1 MAFIA
6 IKSINISHKKSPLLR
21 TFSYYYNEYLK
32 AKQSLFS
39 ITYGG

>member
-6 IKSINISHKKSPLLR
+6 TKSINIRHKKSPLLR

-32 AKQSLFS
+32 SKQSLFS

>member
-1 MAFIA
+1 MALIA
-6 IKSINISHKKSPLLR
+6 IKSTNITHKKSPLLR
-21 TFSYYYNEYLK
+21 TFSYYNEYLK

>member
-1 MAFIA
+1 MALIA

-32 AKQSLFS
+32 SKQSPFS